1 MNDTKYSEF
10 YHLHIP
16 KTAGTSLHIF
26 LNNNIFPILPK
37 NKINVFDYNSTK
49 TYHCGWG
56 PVKDNQ
62 YVLSSFR
69 NPSKRVVSHFFW
81 MLKLK
86 MLDNPKITRENKHH
100 YSIGSKI
107 NDYNN
112 PTKIDFFSWIEK
124 NSKWVSD
131 YQSKNFF
138 YRENDLVTPRC
149 VAGCSP
155 PLSINEFNKNE
166 VFNNIKRTNL
176 LIKSENIKLNNF
188 NNIMNK
194 ILNDLNIENK
204 NKIELTINA
213 VNSNKKSFE
222 FYNSLSLKEI
232 EYIESLNTLDLEIY
246 NTDSFFWD
254 PKSII

>member
-1 MNDTKYSEF
+1 MSNTIYSEF

-16 KTAGTSLHIF
+16 KTAGTSLYFF
-26 LNNNIFPILPK
+26 LDKNLFPILPK
-37 NKINVFDYNSTK
+37 NGIKAFDYDGTRG
-49 TYHCGWG
+49 YHYGWG

-62 YVLSSFR
+62 YVISSFR

-81 MLKLK
+81 MLKLQ
-86 MLDNPKITRENKHH
+86 LANSPTITRENKHI
-100 YSIGSKI
+100 YTVGTKV
-107 NDYNN
+107 NNYNN
-112 PTKIDFFSWIEK
+112 PTKGEFFAWIEK
-124 NSKWVSD
+124 NNKWISD

-149 VAGCSP
+149 LAGCSP
-155 PLSINEFNKNE
+155 PLSINEFNKDE
-166 VFNNIKRTNL
+166 VLSNIKRTNL

-188 NNIMNK
+188 NNIMSK
-194 ILNDLNIENK
+194 ILTDLSIENK
-204 NKIELTINA
+204 NKIELTFNG

-246 NTDSFFWD
+246 NTESFFWD
-254 PKSII
+254 PKSAI